1 MKLTQRRIKTLTL
14 VTIFSF
20 IVVMYLWLAT
30 CSNTAYSQSAK
41 PSKVDTTTP
50 TPPKTYT
57 LTYDRN
63 FLSVHLDSL
72 LGYGSRFI
80 GSQLSKDDYIQV
92 LQNYNRI
99 IVRIAQSGRLDSLA
113 VKK

>member
-1 MKLTQRRIKTLTL
+1 MKLSAPFIKTCTL
-14 VTIFSF
+14 VMIIGFGIVMATYFSCGN
-20 IVVMYLWLAT
+20 A
-30 CSNTAYSQSAK
+30 AYSQSVK
-41 PSKVDTTTP
+41 PIKVDTT

-63 FLSVHLDSL
+63 FLNVHLDSL

-99 IVRIAQSGRLDSLA
+99 IVRIAQSGRLDSLS